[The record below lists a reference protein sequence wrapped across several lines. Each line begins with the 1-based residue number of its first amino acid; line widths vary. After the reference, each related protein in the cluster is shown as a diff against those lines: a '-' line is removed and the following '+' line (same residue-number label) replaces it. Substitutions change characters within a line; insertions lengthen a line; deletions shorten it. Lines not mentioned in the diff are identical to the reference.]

1 MYVHSLTKL
10 LCLTLYLHLVNDCVK
25 DFNSAIVDSWM
36 SSKQIMQAIRQKSY
50 DDAVSVPIKGSA
62 KIRRISCMTC
72 ILAAEILWY
81 NTYTVLYVGT
91 CMQLLPI
98 IRSNWQVYRWSIAM
112 QTGAVYKASA
122 NSVHSLVLDQASI
135 HMHTQVYW
143 ASIQASTIAGNAL
156 WMRLRLGQWY
166 TIEL

>member
-25 DFNSAIVDSWM
+25 DFNSAIVDTWM

-72 ILAAEILWY
+72 ILAAEILFIFVIQHIHSAVCRYMHAAFAY
-81 NTYTVLYVGT
+81 NTFQIDRSIDGQLLCRLVLY
-91 CMQLLPI
+91 
-98 IRSNWQVYRWSIAM
+98 IRQVLTQFIA
-112 QTGAVYKASA
+112 
-122 NSVHSLVLDQASI
+122 
-135 HMHTQVYW
+135 
-143 ASIQASTIAGNAL
+143 
-156 WMRLRLGQWY
+156 
-166 TIEL
+166 